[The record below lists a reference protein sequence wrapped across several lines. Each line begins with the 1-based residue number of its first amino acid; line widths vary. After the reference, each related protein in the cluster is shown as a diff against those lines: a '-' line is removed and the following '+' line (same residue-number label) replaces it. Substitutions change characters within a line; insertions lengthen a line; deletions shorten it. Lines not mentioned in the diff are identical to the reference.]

1 MSLAAPHR
9 LLAAWPRRPRQGP
22 SLVVRVRV
30 FLRHGTLDRL
40 LAAGGEPSWDPALGL
55 RAAQVTSWRKRRL
68 LADSLESAVS
78 EAHRP
83 PRWSCA
89 APLDRRAVRA
99 AAPGLLALAAG
110 LEADPR
116 PAAEGVALATQLV
129 TDAGSPLYAPGD
141 SDALREMAGIA
152 RSALG

>member
-9 LLAAWPRRPRQGP
+9 LLAAWPRRPHPGS

-30 FLRHGTLDRL
+30 FLRRGTLDRL
-40 LAAGGEPSWDPALGL
+40 LAAGGEPSWDPELWL
-55 RAAQVTSWRKRRL
+55 RAAQVTSCRKCRF
-68 LADSLESAVS
+68 LAHSLENAVS
-78 EAHRP
+78 EAHRL

-89 APLDRRAVRA
+89 APVDRRAVRA
-99 AAPGLLALAAG
+99 AAPGLLALAAW

-116 PAAEGVALATQLV
+116 PAAQGVALATQLV

-141 SDALREMAGIA
+141 SDALREIAKIA

>member
-9 LLAAWPRRPRQGP
+9 LLAAWPDLLRPSP

-30 FLRHGTLDRL
+30 FLRRGTLDRL
-40 LAAGGEPSWDPALGL
+40 LAAGGEPYWDPEFGL
-55 RAAQVTSWRKRRL
+55 RAAQVTSGRKRRD

-83 PRWSCA
+83 PQWSCA

-99 AAPGLLALAAG
+99 AAPALLALAAG
-110 LEADPR
+110 LKAELR
-116 PAAEGVALATQLV
+116 PDAEGVALATQLV
-129 TDAGSPLYAPGD
+129 TDASSPLYAPGD
-141 SDALREMAGIA
+141 SDALREIARTA

>member
-1 MSLAAPHR
+1 MSLGEPHR
-9 LLAAWPRRPRQGP
+9 LLAAWPQRPRPGP

-30 FLRHGTLDRL
+30 FLRRRTLDRL
-40 LAAGGEPSWDPALGL
+40 LAAGAEPSWDPELRL
-55 RAAQVTSWRKRRL
+55 RAAQVTSWHKCRL
-68 LADSLESAVS
+68 LAHSLEDAVS
-78 EAHRP
+78 EAHRL

-116 PAAEGVALATQLV
+116 PAAQGVALATQLV
-129 TDAGSPLYAPGD
+129 TDARSPLYAPGD
-141 SDALREMAGIA
+141 SDALREIA
-152 RSALG
+152 RVARRALG